1 MNYQHKKRDL
11 NGSDSYIFKSANL
24 ILTFSKNVPQQIPLP
39 WREGIKGRG
48 TKLFLST
55 PTHTLPHLRGRGL
68 LGNFKYFCLVF
79 TLFSCLGFFPSSP
92 HAAMNPEEILRKAD
106 EARGNMEGVEW
117 EIDIKSIEGGREQ
130 NRTLRVSARS
140 FNSLAEFLAP
150 ANVKG
155 QKMLMIDR
163 NMWFVKPGLSKAVP
177 ISPRQKLLGGA
188 ANGDIA
194 STNYAGDYK
203 VVHAA
208 DDTVNGEACHLFDLS
223 AVDKKVTYDRIK
235 YWISKE
241 RLVGVKAE
249 FYTVSGKMFKTA
261 MFEYENSI
269 TVDGAPRPFI
279 SRMVITNAI
288 VKEDVTTM
296 IFRKVSFKKIPD
308 SMFNLNLLL
317 K

>member
-1 MNYQHKKRDL
+1 MKR
-11 NGSDSYIFKSANL
+11 SYHMRISIMIFAALCSL
-24 ILTFSKNVPQQIPLP
+24 GLCLP
-39 WREGIKGRG
+39 
-48 TKLFLST
+48 S
-55 PTHTLPHLRGRGL
+55 
-68 LGNFKYFCLVF
+68 
-79 TLFSCLGFFPSSP
+79 PS
-92 HAAMNPEEILRKAD
+92 HAALSPEEILRKAD

-117 EIDIKSIEGGREQ
+117 EIDIKSIERGREQ
-130 NRTLRVSARS
+130 NRIIKVSARG

-150 ANVKG
+150 PNVKG
-155 QKMLMIDR
+155 QKLLMIDR

-177 ISPRQKLLGGA
+177 ISPRQKLVGGA

-203 VVHAA
+203 VAQAA
-208 DDTVNGEACHLFDLS
+208 EDTINGEACYLFDLS

-261 MFEYENSI
+261 TFAYDNSI

-279 SRMVITNAI
+279 SKMVITNA
-288 VKEDVTTM
+288 VMKEDITTM
-296 IFRKVSFKKIPD
+296 IFGKVSFKKIPD

-317 K
+317 R

>member
-1 MNYQHKKRDL
+1 M
-11 NGSDSYIFKSANL
+11 S
-24 ILTFSKNVPQQIPLP
+24 
-39 WREGIKGRG
+39 
-48 TKLFLST
+48 
-55 PTHTLPHLRGRGL
+55 
-68 LGNFKYFCLVF
+68 
-79 TLFSCLGFFPSSP
+79 
-92 HAAMNPEEILRKAD
+92 PEEILRKAD
-106 EARGNMEGVEW
+106 EARGNIEGVEW
-117 EIDIKSIEGGREQ
+117 EIDLKSIERGKEQ
-130 NRTLRVSARS
+130 TRIIRVSARR

-150 ANVKG
+150 PNVKG
-155 QKMLMIDR
+155 QKMLMRDR

-177 ISPRQKLLGGA
+177 ISPRQKLIGLA

-208 DDTVNGEACHLFDLS
+208 DDTINGEACHIFDLS

-261 MFEYENSI
+261 AIEYENST
-269 TVDGAPRPFI
+269 TVEGVLRPFI
-279 SRMVITNAI
+279 SKMVITSAVI
-288 VKEDVTTM
+288 KEDVTTM
-296 IFRKVSFKKIPD
+296 IFGKVSFKKIPD

-317 K
+317 R

>member
-1 MNYQHKKRDL
+1 MKR
-11 NGSDSYIFKSANL
+11 SYH
-24 ILTFSKNVPQQIPLP
+24 VQYIPLM
-39 WREGIKGRG
+39 IFAA
-48 TKLFLST
+48 LCSL
-55 PTHTLPHLRGRGL
+55 GL
-68 LGNFKYFCLVF
+68 CL
-79 TLFSCLGFFPSSP
+79 PSSSQ
-92 HAAMNPEEILRKAD
+92 AAMSPEEILRKAD
-106 EARGNMEGVEW
+106 EARGNTEGVEW

-130 NRTLRVSARS
+130 NRLIRVSARS

-150 ANVKG
+150 PNVKG

-177 ISPRQKLLGGA
+177 ISPRQKLIGGA

-203 VVHAA
+203 VVHAD
-208 DDTVNGEACHLFDLS
+208 DDTINGEACYLFDLN

-261 MFEYENSI
+261 TFAYDNSI
-269 TVDGAPRPFI
+269 TVEGVPRPFI
-279 SRMVITNAI
+279 SKMVITSA
-288 VKEDVTTM
+288 VMKEDVTTM
-296 IFRKVSFKKIPD
+296 IFRKVAFKTIPD

-317 K
+317 R